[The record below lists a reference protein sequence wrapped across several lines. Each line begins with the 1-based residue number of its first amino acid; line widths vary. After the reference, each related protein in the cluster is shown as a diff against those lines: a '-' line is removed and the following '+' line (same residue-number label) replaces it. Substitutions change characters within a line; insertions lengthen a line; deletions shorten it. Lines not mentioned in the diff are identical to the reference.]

1 MNKASRQFKPAGML
15 FSLTMICFLLFFCAI
30 GSGEKATVYH
40 AEDTHHYMVLS
51 GMEPELVT
59 DNALPTA
66 VQKIYRGTLPQEA
79 FNESCLCFSISHHHI
94 QVYFDNIL
102 MYSLSGA
109 ENNPLGQ
116 NV

>member
-51 GMEPELVT
+51 EMEPELVT

-79 FNESCLCFSISHHHI
+79 SNDSCLCFSISPTI
-94 QVYFDNIL
+94 SRSIL
-102 MYSLSGA
+102 TIY
-109 ENNPLGQ
+109 
-116 NV
+116 